1 MTKPVVVPKLLKTVL
16 QTVNETHSP
25 APRIHF
31 SELFLCCQRTPHGV
45 SARYFE
51 VWQGGY
57 FFVVSLPVSAFPGID
72 DDGDGL
78 LSARELRVHRNRI
91 QTMVRGELRLISDKH
106 GPRPIEGLLLNLP
119 HNHGALQKPSSHIVA
134 MGRFSVT
141 PEMTT
146 LRLQTT
152 LFGEKP
158 EEQKLVFKVTRGEKQ
173 AHVEL
178 SKQSNSRV
186 LFTLR

>member
-1 MTKPVVVPKLLKTVL
+1 MRPTLQRLAFIFVSCSLAAHAHLMVAQRGTLK
-16 QTVNETHSP
+16 
-25 APRIHF
+25 F
-31 SELFLCCQRTPHGV
+31 GK
-45 SARYFE
+45 
-51 VWQGGY
+51 GGY
-57 FFVVSLPVSAFPGID
+57 FFVVSLPVCAFSGID

-78 LSARELRVHRNRI
+78 LSAQELRVHRNRI
-91 QTMVRGELRLISDKH
+91 QTRVRSELRLLSDKH

-141 PEMTT
+141 PEMKT

-158 EEQKLVFKVTRGEKQ
+158 EEQKLVFKVTRGDKQ

-178 SKQSNSRV
+178 SKQNNSRV
-186 LFTLR
+186 LFSVR